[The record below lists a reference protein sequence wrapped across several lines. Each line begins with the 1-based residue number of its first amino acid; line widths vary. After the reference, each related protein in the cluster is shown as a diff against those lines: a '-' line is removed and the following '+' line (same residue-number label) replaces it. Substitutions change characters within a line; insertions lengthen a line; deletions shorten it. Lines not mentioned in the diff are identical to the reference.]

1 MSVTLVTMSDDPL
14 ADAVRAYRRAQQ
26 AVERRRDELAAAITD
41 AVRDGRR
48 QAEVARLTGY
58 TREHI
63 RRIVRDE
70 TSRRLGEQA
79 DWEF

>member
-1 MSVTLVTMSDDPL
+1 MSATLATMSDDPL

-26 AVERRRDELAAAITD
+26 SVERRRDELAAEIADAILS
-41 AVRDGRR
+41 GRR

-63 RRIVRDE
+63 RRIVKDE
-70 TSRRLGEQA
+70 INRRIGETT
-79 DWEF
+79 EF